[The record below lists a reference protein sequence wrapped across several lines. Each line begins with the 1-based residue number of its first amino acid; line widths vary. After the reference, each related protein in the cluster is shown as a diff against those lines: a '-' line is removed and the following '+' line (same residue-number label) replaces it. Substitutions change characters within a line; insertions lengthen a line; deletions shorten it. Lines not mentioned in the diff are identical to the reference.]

1 MKTTILG
8 GVLFLVPIAVIAVIL
23 GKVFQISMMI
33 VEPLDR
39 IIPIDSFAG
48 VAFENVLAIVLILLV
63 CFLGGLL
70 ARSGWLAERIG
81 KVDGLLIDLM
91 PGYAVAKGV
100 IGSVAKEDDITTLL
114 KAVVVRF
121 DDYDQIAFEI
131 ERDATKAV
139 IFLPGSP
146 STWTGA
152 TIVVDLDRVTEMNM
166 PTHKAMKL
174 MRLLGR
180 GSLSAIDQTSGAAA
194 NK

>member
-48 VAFENVLAIVLILLV
+48 IAFVNVLAIVLILLV

-70 ARSGWLAERIG
+70 ARYGWLAERIG

-100 IGSVAKEDDITTLL
+100 IGSVAKEDDITALL

-152 TIVVDLDRVTEMNM
+152 TVVVDLDRVTEMNM
-166 PTHKAMKL
+166 PTHKTMKL

-180 GSLSAIDQTSGAAA
+180 GSLSAIDQTSGAPA

>member
-1 MKTTILG
+1 
-8 GVLFLVPIAVIAVIL
+8 
-23 GKVFQISMMI
+23 
-33 VEPLDR
+33 
-39 IIPIDSFAG
+39 
-48 VAFENVLAIVLILLV
+48 LLV

-70 ARSGWLAERIG
+70 ARYGWLAERIG

-100 IGSVAKEDDITTLL
+100 IGSVAKEDDITALL

-166 PTHKAMKL
+166 PTHKTMKL

-180 GSLSAIDQTSGAAA
+180 GSLSAIDQTSGAPA
-194 NK
+194 KK

>member
-48 VAFENVLAIVLILLV
+48 VAFVNVLAIVLILLV

-70 ARSGWLAERIG
+70 ARYGWLAERIG

-100 IGSVAKEDDITTLL
+100 IGSVAKEDDITALL

-166 PTHKAMKL
+166 PTHKTMKL

-180 GSLSAIDQTSGAAA
+180 GSLSAIDQTSGAPA
-194 NK
+194 KK

>member
-48 VAFENVLAIVLILLV
+48 VAFVNVLAIVLILLV

-70 ARSGWLAERIG
+70 ARYGWLAERIG

-100 IGSVAKEDDITTLL
+100 IGSVAKEDDITALL

-152 TIVVDLDRVTEMNM
+152 TIVVDLDRVTDNE
-166 PTHKAMKL
+166 ADAA
-174 MRLLGR
+174 LGAGFAQR
-180 GSLSAIDQTSGAAA
+180 D
-194 NK
+194 